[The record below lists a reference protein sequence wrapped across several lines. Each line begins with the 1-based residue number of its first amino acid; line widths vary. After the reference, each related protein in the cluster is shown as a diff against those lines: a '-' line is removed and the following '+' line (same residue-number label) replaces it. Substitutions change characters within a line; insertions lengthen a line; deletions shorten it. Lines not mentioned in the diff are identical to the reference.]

1 MFTSS
6 LKREIRHFHVVVV
19 QKRETNVQKKCDA
32 RAKLLFCLLNFS
44 FFLPS
49 RYRPRRLI
57 LKSLLRHRHAQLR
70 KQVLIIRI
78 DSYWLVDR
86 VKYAM
91 DRIPYFDGPL
101 IRECIGHKPSLCFP
115 NQFLK
120 TVTGVFEDVPR
131 SLTVRGCVC
140 FPTITLA
147 CLLQR
152 SNVRII
158 QPERRWS
165 CQPPTL

>member
-1 MFTSS
+1 
-6 LKREIRHFHVVVV
+6 
-19 QKRETNVQKKCDA
+19 
-32 RAKLLFCLLNFS
+32 
-44 FFLPS
+44 
-49 RYRPRRLI
+49 
-57 LKSLLRHRHAQLR
+57 
-70 KQVLIIRI
+70 
-78 DSYWLVDR
+78 
-86 VKYAM
+86 M
-91 DRIPYFDGPL
+91 DRLLYFVGPL
-101 IRECIGHKPSLCFP
+101 IRECIGHKPSLSFSS
-115 NQFLK
+115 QFLK

-165 CQPPTL
+165 CHAHTL

>member
-1 MFTSS
+1 M
-6 LKREIRHFHVVVV
+6 
-19 QKRETNVQKKCDA
+19 A
-32 RAKLLFCLLNFS
+32 
-44 FFLPS
+44 
-49 RYRPRRLI
+49 
-57 LKSLLRHRHAQLR
+57 
-70 KQVLIIRI
+70 
-78 DSYWLVDR
+78 R

-91 DRIPYFDGPL
+91 DRLPYFLGPL
-101 IRECIGHKPSLCFP
+101 IRECIGHKPSVCFP

-120 TVTGVFEDVPR
+120 TVAGVFEDAPR

-165 CQPPTL
+165 FHPHTL

>member
-1 MFTSS
+1 M
-6 LKREIRHFHVVVV
+6 
-19 QKRETNVQKKCDA
+19 
-32 RAKLLFCLLNFS
+32 
-44 FFLPS
+44 
-49 RYRPRRLI
+49 RRSI
-57 LKSLLRHRHAQLR
+57 LKVATEASTRSAAEA
-70 KQVLIIRI
+70 KCMLIIRI
-78 DSYWLVDR
+78 DSYWLLAR
-86 VKYAM
+86 VKYGM
-91 DRIPYFDGPL
+91 DRLPYFVGPL

-120 TVTGVFEDVPR
+120 TVTGVIEDVPR

-165 CQPPTL
+165 CHPHTLEGCMSL